1 MFSVGWWCVV
11 RMSATP
17 LETRLLRYVQF
28 WVDSDGVRSLYL
40 SWFGPVF
47 ASDLWAASGRVW
59 LIPCLDAII

>member
-1 MFSVGWWCVV
+1 
-11 RMSATP
+11 MSATP

-28 WVDSDGVRSLYL
+28 WVGSDGVRSLYQ